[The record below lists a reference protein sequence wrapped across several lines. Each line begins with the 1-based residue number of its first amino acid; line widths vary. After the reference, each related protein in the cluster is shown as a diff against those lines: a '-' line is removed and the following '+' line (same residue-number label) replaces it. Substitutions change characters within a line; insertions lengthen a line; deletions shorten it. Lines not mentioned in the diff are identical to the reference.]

1 MDDVGY
7 SGKLDI
13 ASLELERIPEKVY
26 ISLLGLSATD
36 LSNPLPPQSPSRE
49 SMAASGA
56 RPAIGA
62 SPFAVDEEED
72 SSRRDS
78 VSGTWRREEDIW
90 SEPEELTTLR
100 LGNNKLV
107 EIDREI
113 GMFGGLKILDVCNSQ
128 YFSLVCALICTL
140 AKQKSSQKDSRC
152 PF

>member
-1 MDDVGY
+1 
-7 SGKLDI
+7 
-13 ASLELERIPEKVY
+13 
-26 ISLLGLSATD
+26 
-36 LSNPLPPQSPSRE
+36 
-49 SMAASGA
+49 MAAS
-56 RPAIGA
+56 RTRIAIGA

-72 SSRRDS
+72 GSRRDS
-78 VSGTWRREEDIW
+78 MSSTWRREEDIW

-113 GMFGGLKILDVCNSQ
+113 GMFGGLKILDVCSFQ

-140 AKQKSSQKDSRC
+140 AKQKPSQKGSRC

>member
-1 MDDVGY
+1 MV
-7 SGKLDI
+7 
-13 ASLELERIPEKVY
+13 ASRP
-26 ISLLGLSATD
+26 
-36 LSNPLPPQSPSRE
+36 
-49 SMAASGA
+49 

-72 SSRRDS
+72 SRRRDS
-78 VSGTWRREEDIW
+78 LSGTWRREEDIW

-128 YFSLVCALICTL
+128 YFSLVCALICKL
-140 AKQKSSQKDSRC
+140 AKQKSSQKGSRC